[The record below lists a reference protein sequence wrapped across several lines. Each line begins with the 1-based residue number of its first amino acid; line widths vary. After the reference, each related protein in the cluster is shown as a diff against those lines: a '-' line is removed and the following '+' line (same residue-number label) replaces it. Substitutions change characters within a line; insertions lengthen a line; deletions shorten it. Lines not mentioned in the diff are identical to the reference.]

1 MKNVKSIL
9 ALGAFFV
16 LAAGLSA
23 CGSGLA
29 GNSVADMAGNSITT
43 SAFNHWMFVAAK
55 GNASQSPGQPV
66 IVPNDPPDFKKCIA
80 QVRKQIPTLA
90 KTTDKQLKS
99 DCNQLFT
106 SLGNQV
112 MDFLIKSYWYQAEA
126 HRLGIKITD
135 AQVQQVFNS
144 DKKQQF
150 PTAAAFNQFLTQSGQ
165 TMGDILYRVRV
176 NEIFKKLL
184 AKHQTTVTAAAIAA
198 YYQSHTSQFGSP
210 QTRDIRIVR
219 TTTAKQ
225 AAAAKAALDSGQ
237 SWKTVAKKYSVDTS
251 TKNNGGLLAGVT
263 KGEEEQALD
272 TAAFA
277 APVNKIQGVIHG
289 QFGYYVFEVAKVKA
303 STQQTLAQATALIK
317 QILSGQSQSTAQAAV
332 DKQAK
337 ANWLKKT
344 KCRSPYAMADCTGYK
359 APKTSTTSVPQTAP
373 QTTTAPPATTTAT
386 TSSTSSKK

>member
-1 MKNVKSIL
+1 MLPDSTGRPSSIGGTFVKTRLNKCQHWNSDPLVWPDLDETSATIINPPLGLVIRGINGRPHRGNPGLVRGGVRTGVPDLQSTLFISLATISPHRMKHLKSIL

-135 AQVQQVFNS
+135 AQIQQRVQHRQ
-144 DKKQQF
+144 
-150 PTAAAFNQFLTQSGQ
+150 
-165 TMGDILYRVRV
+165 
-176 NEIFKKLL
+176 E
-184 AKHQTTVTAAAIAA
+184 
-198 YYQSHTSQFGSP
+198 
-210 QTRDIRIVR
+210 
-219 TTTAKQ
+219 
-225 AAAAKAALDSGQ
+225 
-237 SWKTVAKKYSVDTS
+237 
-251 TKNNGGLLAGVT
+251 
-263 KGEEEQALD
+263 
-272 TAAFA
+272 
-277 APVNKIQGVIHG
+277 
-289 QFGYYVFEVAKVKA
+289 
-303 STQQTLAQATALIK
+303 
-317 QILSGQSQSTAQAAV
+317 AAV
-332 DKQAK
+332 PDRRGVQPVPHPV
-337 ANWLKKT
+337 
-344 KCRSPYAMADCTGYK
+344 RSDDGRHPLPGAR
-359 APKTSTTSVPQTAP
+359 
-373 QTTTAPPATTTAT
+373 
-386 TSSTSSKK
+386 